1 MLRLK
6 AVAVVLFAVEGFAG
20 IGGQLLRPVDIVQ
33 VVLLQGVGKAA
44 RVFPLQL
51 LAVHVCDAA
60 DDEGIA
66 PPGGKVPQQVDG
78 RAQGPCPDGENEG
91 GLALV
96 AELGEHPV
104 PHPGNELAVALVPD
118 VDVAE
123 VVVRAGAVLSQD
135 QRVHPAFVTEG
146 DGFEDNGRLC
156 HGA

>member
-1 MLRLK
+1 MLRLE

-33 VVLLQGVGKAA
+33 VVLLQGVGEAA
-44 RVFPLQL
+44 GVFPLQL
-51 LAVHVCDAA
+51 LAVYIRDAA

-78 RAQGPCPDGENEG
+78 RAQGPGSNGENEG

-104 PHPGNELAVALVPD
+104 THPGNELAVALVPD
-118 VDVAE
+118 IDVAE
-123 VVVRAGAVLSQD
+123 VVVRAGAVLGQD
-135 QRVHPAFVTEG
+135 QGVHPAFVTEG
-146 DGFEDNGRLC
+146 DGFEGDGGFC